1 MITKAYDWVAFNAR
15 RRHDHPALTDL
26 HSGRRFTWGQFE
38 QRTRRA
44 SAFLARL
51 GVKKGDRVAILAKN
65 STDQLDILFS
75 AMKLG
80 HIFLPLNWRLAVPE
94 LTYIVSDAA
103 PRVLLYGAEFEDAAR
118 AAAKGLDCTLVAFG
132 DGITPDEYEAGLAAA
147 GTAWPQADLTIDDH
161 WTILYTSGT
170 TGRPKGSIATYG
182 TSLWNIQS
190 MNAFSRATADSRTLV
205 YGPLFHTG
213 GIAAYTLACAHLGG
227 QILIMRQ
234 FDVPLALRNISDPD
248 LGVTHINGAVTMY
261 LMLSQ
266 HPDFAQAD
274 FSRIVCA
281 TISGESVPRSIIDL
295 YLREKELPLQN
306 IYGLTEAGP
315 CLTAMDRDM
324 TVKKFGSVGTCV
336 LHTEM
341 TLRGPDG
348 KEVGPGEIGEI
359 WCRGPNLSP
368 GYWNNAEKTR
378 EAFTDGWLRTG
389 DAARLDEDGYYW
401 LVDRWKDMYIS
412 GGENVYPAEVE
423 NVLYRLPQIAECAV
437 IGVAH
442 PKWGETGRAIV
453 VLKPGAKLGEADI
466 LAHCRESLAKFKLPT
481 SVVYTDALP
490 RSGGGKVVKP
500 ELRQRFGQP
509 VEA

>member
-1 MITKAYDWVAFNAR
+1 MTTKAYDWVAFNAR
-15 RRHDHPALTDL
+15 RRPDHPCVTDL
-26 HSGRRFTWGQFE
+26 HSGRRFTWRQFE
-38 QRTRRA
+38 ERTRRA
-44 SAFLARL
+44 AAFLARL

-65 STDQLDILFS
+65 STDQLDILFA

-94 LTYIVSDAA
+94 LTYIVGDAA

-118 AAAKGLDCTLVAFG
+118 AVTKGLDCTLVAFG
-132 DGITPDEYEAGLAAA
+132 DGIAPGEYEAGLAAA
-147 GTAWPQADLTIDDH
+147 GEAPPQADLSIDDY

-190 MNAFSRATADSRTLV
+190 MNAFSRATADSRTLI

-213 GIAAYTLACAHLGG
+213 GLAAYTLVCMHMGAQVML
-227 QILIMRQ
+227 LRQ
-234 FDVPLALRNISDPD
+234 FDVPAALRHIGDPA
-248 LGVTHINGAVTMY
+248 LGITHINGAVTMY

-266 HPDFAQAD
+266 HPDFATAD

-295 YLREKELPLQN
+295 YLREKNLPLQN

-324 TVKKFGSVGTCV
+324 TLKKFGSVGTCV

-348 KEVGPGEIGEI
+348 KEVAPGEIGEI

-368 GYWNNAEKTR
+368 GYWNNAEKTK
-378 EAFTDGWLRTG
+378 ESFTDGWMRTG

-412 GGENVYPAEVE
+412 GGENIYPAEVE

-437 IGVAH
+437 IGVPH
-442 PKWGETGRAIV
+442 PKWGEAGRAIV
-453 VLKPGAKLGEADI
+453 VLKPGATLSETDI
-466 LAHCRESLAKFKLPT
+466 LAHCRKSLARFKLPS
-481 SVVYTDALP
+481 SVIYTDELP

-500 ELRQRFGQP
+500 ELRKRFGQP